1 MTSGSSSAGTRW
13 FVLLAEDPVLLCPV
27 VEARFAVDDL
37 DALRA
42 ILSEDARDDVDIGRL
57 YHLDDEEVSAI
68 EKQFGVRLEA
78 GDLPVQLVP
87 WHSIRDVPYLVH
99 TGYELPLMLEGR
111 KPFAKFSD
119 GYPCEWLDTILDH
132 FEPFVIEGRI
142 VKRIIKEPFAAP
154 RRARNGV
161 MFHGICRA
169 YFALPGQEWR
179 IDAHIHLLEGGL
191 KWNETLER
199 LEGMLLGY
207 EPWQNDWHIEHRMKK
222 RPANKS

>member
-1 MTSGSSSAGTRW
+1 MAVDLSSAGTQW
-13 FVLLAEDPVLLCPV
+13 FVLQAEDPDLLYPF

-42 ILSEDARDDVDIGRL
+42 ILSEDARDDGDIGRL
-57 YHLDDEEVSAI
+57 YDLDDEEVLAI
-68 EKQFGVRLEA
+68 EKRFGGGLEA
-78 GDLPVQLVP
+78 GGRPVRLVP

-119 GYPCEWLDTILDH
+119 GYPCEWLDSILDH

-142 VKRIIKEPFAAP
+142 VKRIIKELFATP
-154 RRARNGV
+154 RRAGNGV
-161 MFHGICRA
+161 IFDGICKA

-179 IDAHIHLLEGGL
+179 IDAHIHLLEAGL

-207 EPWQNDWHIEHRMKK
+207 EPWQNDWHFENRVRLAQK
-222 RPANKS
+222 P